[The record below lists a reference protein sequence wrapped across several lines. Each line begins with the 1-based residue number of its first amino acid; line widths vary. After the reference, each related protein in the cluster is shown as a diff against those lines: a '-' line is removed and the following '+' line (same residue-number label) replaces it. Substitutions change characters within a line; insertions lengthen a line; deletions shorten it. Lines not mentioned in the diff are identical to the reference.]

1 MRISTA
7 QYFETSAAK
16 YQKNYSDTVK
26 TDAQISSGKRIQTAS
41 DDPVGASRL
50 IQLQQQQ
57 DLLTQYGDNMSSL
70 KSTLTTEESVLSS
83 INNALQTASE
93 LAIQAGN
100 GGMADADRTSIANQI
115 GEIEK
120 QVLGL
125 LNTKDSA
132 GQYLFSG
139 SKSSTPPYVQNSD
152 GTYTYQGD
160 ETQLSLQVS
169 DTLSLASN
177 DTGYGLTEQTSNAS
191 RTQST
196 YKLLQPAPNPDPAAP
211 PVPVAVDN
219 GRVLV
224 SSGLMTSQVAY
235 TKDFTQNQP
244 YTVEFVSSTQFKVTG
259 KNADGTDVDVTS
271 ELTGNGTFDPKTA
284 GGTTFTLR
292 GVDFEINVK
301 AKDGET
307 AEEFNAAVMQNS
319 FVLENKPDTIG
330 VGAMPGNGT
339 GAQIVSSSV
348 TDAAAYSQSFP
359 NSGMVIKFDSVDP
372 TKYNLY
378 AQPLKSDSTPL
389 NKTPLEMTAG
399 QTSITAAGVTFEF
412 ATALSD
418 PLDPASTKVLAP
430 APGANDQ
437 FVVQAKSHNTQSV
450 LNTLSQLRQALS
462 KPVVDTENG
471 QYAVEEAVGAAISNL
486 KTSRDQ
492 NDLVRGAIGARLSSI
507 DIQATE
513 NETIS
518 LNNATTQDAIGN
530 TDVSTAAI
538 QLTLQQTMLQASQL
552 AFVKISQ
559 LTLFSKL

>member
-70 KSTLTTEESVLSS
+70 KSTLITEESVLSS

-132 GQYLFSG
+132 GQYLFAG

-177 DTGYGLTEQTSNAS
+177 DTGYGLTEKTSNAS

-196 YKLLQPAPNPDPAAP
+196 YKLLQPAPNPDPTAP

-330 VGAMPGNGT
+330 AAAVPGNKS
-339 GAQIVSSSV
+339 GAQITSASV
-348 TDAAAYSQSFP
+348 TDQDAYNRSFP
-359 NSGMVIKFDSVDP
+359 NGGALIKFGEVTATDVAYSV
-372 TKYNLY
+372 Y
-378 AQPLKSDSTPL
+378 AQPYKDGDKPVATGLKPL
-389 NKTPLEMTAG
+389 ADTEVAVV
-399 QTSITAAGVTFEF
+399 GVTFKL
-412 ATALSD
+412 ATT
-418 PLDPASTKVLAP
+418 PDPADPTAP
-430 APGANDQ
+430 ALVVNPQAGDG